1 MAVVL
6 GVHDGLSTYIIDGLI
21 RIERRYGGGNNG
33 TRVLV
38 EVSTGKVLENAGAM
52 DKLITRAA
60 QATLTASYGDDAPA
74 ISRCQRL
81 LADGDIKLMN
91 MLCIESIRT
100 NCHGNPRPRCVY
112 EGACACWSVADV
124 KSQILSYSYV

>member
-6 GVHDGLSTYIIDGLI
+6 GVHDGLNVYVIDDLI
-21 RIERRYGGGNNG
+21 RIERRYGGGNGG

-38 EVSTGKVLENAGAM
+38 EVATGNVLENAGAM

-60 QATLTASYGDDAPA
+60 QATLTSSYGDDAPA

-81 LADGDIKLMN
+81 IADGDI
-91 MLCIESIRT
+91 
-100 NCHGNPRPRCVY
+100 
-112 EGACACWSVADV
+112 A
-124 KSQILSYSYV
+124 